1 MANGHFTIFEQK
13 MPLAIKYA
21 SHILP
26 ESKNFIDFA
35 VELTDYM
42 GEEFIP
48 YCKTVYEIF
57 RCFPENTNLMFDKHE
72 IVASTPVEQIRFHY
86 HQFKK
91 EQERKQREQEFKEN
105 IDELQFLVRSF
116 RNKDEFKK
124 LLDFVGRH
132 DYLAPYNAML
142 VQMQKPGATFI
153 FNGKKWREYG
163 RRPKINA
170 QCIIILKP
178 FGPVQ
183 CVFDY
188 GDTEIIPGMELLASK
203 ADLMEEWD
211 ATFRKIEGDIPE
223 NLYKTLCKNLPKYGI
238 YLDNNFLA
246 ANTYGGYIMKY
257 EEAKLHVTTINF
269 KSIYYPSKFIIS
281 VNRNLKTTE
290 NFHTICHELGHLFCC
305 HQYYSPSKQRYLTK
319 IEREFE
325 AETVAWLVCK
335 RLGIKNPSE
344 EYLATY
350 APSGEIPIC
359 SLEHIMKA
367 VAEVEKMLHSKL
379 NIKDTLWYKE
389 DRNLKHYLDSI
400 SHK

>member
-1 MANGHFTIFEQK
+1 MTDINTILEQK
-13 MPLAIKYA
+13 MPLALEYA

-26 ESKNFIDFA
+26 ETDRFMDFA
-35 VELTDYM
+35 IELADYM

-48 YCKTVYEIF
+48 YCKPVYEMLRSLSKGTNAVFEDYETVYPITTERILIHF
-57 RCFPENTNLMFDKHE
+57 KH
-72 IVASTPVEQIRFHY
+72 
-86 HQFKK
+86 FKRQ
-91 EQERKQREQEFKEN
+91 QEEKQREREFKEN

-211 ATFRKIEGDIPE
+211 ATFRKIEGDIPD

-269 KSIYYPSKFIIS
+269 KSIYYHSKFIIS

-290 NFHTICHELGHLFCC
+290 KFHTICHELGHLFCC
-305 HQYYSPSKQRYLTK
+305 HQHYSPSKRRYLTK
-319 IEREFE
+319 KEREFE

-350 APSGEIPIC
+350 ASSGDIPIC

-367 VAEVEKMLHSKL
+367 VAEIEKMIYSNL
-379 NIKDTLWYKE
+379 NIKDSLWYRE
-389 DRNLKHYLDSI
+389 DRSLKSFLDSI
-400 SHK
+400 SLK